1 MNINF
6 KLTHP
11 DAKAPT
17 RAHEYDA
24 GNDLYAL
31 EDAVVGPHH
40 VTKIRTG
47 VAVALPEGTVG
58 LIKDRSSLGS
68 KAIHVFAGVIDAGYT
83 GEISVILATISTS
96 NFYIKKGD
104 KIAQLVVSPI
114 VVVNWQETTSLS
126 ETDRGEA
133 GFGSSG
139 K

>member
-1 MNINF
+1 MKIEF
-6 KLTHP
+6 TTLHI

-31 EDAVVGPHH
+31 EDAMVYPNSVC
-40 VTKIRTG
+40 KIRTG
-47 VAVALPEGTVG
+47 VAVALPQGTVG
-58 LIKDRSSLGS
+58 LIKDRSSMGS
-68 KAIHVFAGVIDAGYT
+68 KGIHVYAGVIDCGYT
-83 GEISVILATISTS
+83 GEISVMLTTNHFI
-96 NFYIKKGD
+96 YYQIKKGD

-114 VVVNWQETTSLS
+114 IVAEWKKVDDLQQ
-126 ETDRGEA
+126 TDRGTS